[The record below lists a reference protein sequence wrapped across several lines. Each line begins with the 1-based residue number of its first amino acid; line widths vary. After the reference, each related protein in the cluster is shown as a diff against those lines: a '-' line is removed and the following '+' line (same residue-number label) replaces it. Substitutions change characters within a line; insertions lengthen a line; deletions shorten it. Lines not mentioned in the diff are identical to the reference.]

1 MVRCFFFDFAKRTK
15 QQFPRIFG
23 ADTDGLEEQDA
34 RFDDGL
40 KQVLGRY
47 GFYHMFMEACERDLT
62 KLDLI
67 SEKKAWELFT
77 YMNYMLDY
85 NYVTN
90 TIIKRTYQ

>member
-23 ADTDGLEEQDA
+23 EDVERIEGEDE

-40 KQVLGRY
+40 KHVLGRY
-47 GFYHMFMEACERDLT
+47 GWYHLFMECCNRDLT

-90 TIIKRTYQ
+90 TIIKRSYQ

>member
-1 MVRCFFFDFAKRTK
+1 M
-15 QQFPRIFG
+15 
-23 ADTDGLEEQDA
+23 
-34 RFDDGL
+34 
-40 KQVLGRY
+40 LGRY

>member
-1 MVRCFFFDFAKRTK
+1 
-15 QQFPRIFG
+15 
-23 ADTDGLEEQDA
+23 
-34 RFDDGL
+34 
-40 KQVLGRY
+40 
-47 GFYHMFMEACERDLT
+47 MFMEACARDLT

-85 NYVTN
+85 SYVTN